1 MKMYTHSEMMFS
13 LLQAALT
20 FQEIILIQF
29 IVTQCQEMNLE
40 LQFGED
46 SN

>member
-1 MKMYTHSEMMFS
+1 MYTHSEMMFS
-13 LLQAALT
+13 TLQAALT

-29 IVTQCQEMNLE
+29 IVTHVQEMNLE